1 MIIAV
6 SACLLGTPCRY
17 DGAARPNAAVQ
28 ELRKRHE
35 IVPVCP
41 ESMGGL
47 PIPRLP
53 NEIAV
58 GADGTRVIDSAGVD
72 NTAAF
77 VAGAQAALER
87 ARRAGCAAA
96 VLKSKSPSC
105 GSVRIY
111 DGTFTGMLTDGWGVA
126 AALFRDAGIPVVDED
141 HRPAVLGQGG
151 REEDRTSA
159 RIARIAQQFD
169 RDVFG

>member
-28 ELRKRHE
+28 ALRERHQ

-58 GADGTRVIDSAGVD
+58 GADGIRVIDSAGVD
-72 NTAAF
+72 NTRRSSRERRPRSSARGGRAAP
-77 VAGAQAALER
+77 
-87 ARRAGCAAA
+87 RRSSSRKAPRAAA
-96 VLKSKSPSC
+96 AASTTAPSP
-105 GSVRIY
+105 
-111 DGTFTGMLTDGWGVA
+111 
-126 AALFRDAGIPVVDED
+126 
-141 HRPAVLGQGG
+141 
-151 REEDRTSA
+151 A
-159 RIARIAQQFD
+159 R
-169 RDVFG
+169 

>member
-28 ELRKRHE
+28 ALRERHE

-53 NEIAV
+53 NEIVA
-58 GADGTRVIDSAGVD
+58 GADGLRAVDSAGVD

-105 GSVRIY
+105 GSGRIY
-111 DGTFTGMLTDGWGVA
+111 DGTFTGTLADGWGVA

-141 HRPAVLGQGG
+141 HLEDLPDMLHALP
-151 REEDRTSA
+151 RE
-159 RIARIAQQFD
+159 
-169 RDVFG
+169 

>member
-28 ELRKRHE
+28 ALRERCE

-87 ARRAGCAAA
+87 ARRAGGAAA

-105 GSVRIY
+105 GSGRIY

-141 HRPAVLGQGG
+141 HL
-151 REEDRTSA
+151 EDLPDMLHA
-159 RIARIAQQFD
+159 
-169 RDVFG
+169 

>member
-87 ARRAGCAAA
+87 ARLAGCAAA

-105 GSVRIY
+105 GSGRIY

-141 HRPAVLGQGG
+141 HLEDLPDMLHALP
-151 REEDRTSA
+151 RE
-159 RIARIAQQFD
+159 
-169 RDVFG
+169 